1 MVTQWQS
8 HLLLRVSWSGASAL
22 CREVLQ
28 CVLRIRADSPARTMK
43 ATHSALCLQCLLLQW
58 GCAHILGSK
67 VLACRASAQAA
78 PWDATKEVLRQ
89 RYMMILQW
97 TFCPG
102 PGHLGFRG
110 QGFRGL
116 SPYLPTLTH
125 LPAGHR
131 MAFAGGPDY
140 WESMLLSVKDTYR
153 SGPAQATK
161 LQSGAHEPWTWPA
174 SAKGSR
180 VRKQEPGE
188 GGGLWLDRSLLP
200 SSVTSPWDSLAQA
213 AASHCHWA
221 TQKFSADESQ
231 AWQSPSGWP
240 LT

>member
-28 CVLRIRADSPARTMK
+28 CVLRIRADSPAHTMK

-110 QGFRGL
+110 QGTIPIP
-116 SPYLPTLTH
+116 PYPH
-125 LPAGHR
+125 LPSCWPQNGIRRRPRLLGVYAAICQGH
-131 MAFAGGPDY
+131 
-140 WESMLLSVKDTYR
+140 LLFR
-153 SGPAQATK
+153 SRPSHKTA
-161 LQSGAHEPWTWPA
+161 
-174 SAKGSR
+174 
-180 VRKQEPGE
+180 VR
-188 GGGLWLDRSLLP
+188 
-200 SSVTSPWDSLAQA
+200 SP
-213 AASHCHWA
+213 
-221 TQKFSADESQ
+221 
-231 AWQSPSGWP
+231 
-240 LT
+240 